1 MCSIQFLSKKKYLY
15 IITSQ
20 NMQFTN
26 CMFVCKNKL
35 LILQKWEKCSMNQYL
50 CINLFWFYLG
60 HGVFTESF
68 SRRIR
73 QYVST
78 KENLLKELKQYN
90 VRKSTQ
96 RAIEGVFCF
105 TTFTQIFHAIHM
117 FFQTSDR
124 KASGKKSFQFSH
136 SVSVV

>member
-1 MCSIQFLSKKKYLY
+1 
-15 IITSQ
+15 
-20 NMQFTN
+20 MQFTN

-73 QYVST
+73 HYVST

-90 VRKSTQ
+90 VRKST
-96 RAIEGVFCF
+96 
-105 TTFTQIFHAIHM
+105 
-117 FFQTSDR
+117 
-124 KASGKKSFQFSH
+124 
-136 SVSVV
+136 